1 MSRLF
6 GTDGVRG
13 VAGVDLTIDLAR
25 SLANAAA
32 AVLRPA
38 TAVVGRDTRPSGPEL
53 EAAIVGGLTAAGV
66 DVRLAGVVPT
76 PAVAFEVTRGADMGV
91 MISASHNPA
100 PDNGIKFFAAGG
112 QKLDDALEDEVE
124 SLLSQPPY
132 VDAAPGVVGDV
143 HDDVVAAYV
152 AHLVKSVPNKLN
164 GLRVVV
170 DCANGAAATVAAAAY
185 AGAGGD
191 VVLIN
196 AELDGRRINDNCGAM
211 HVEGLQAAVRSHQ
224 ADAGIAHDGDADRC
238 IAVDADGNV
247 VDGDAILAVLA
258 LTLREHGRL
267 AKDAVVTT
275 VMTNLGFKR
284 AMAEHGIAVHQTPVG
299 DRYVL
304 ERMREE
310 GVVLGGEQSG
320 HVLLLEH
327 ATTGDGVLTGLHVL
341 SRMAET
347 GRPLAELTAVMKR
360 LPQVLVAV
368 RVEDKTAAMSA
379 PAVIEAIAAA
389 EAELGADG
397 RVLVRPSGTEPV
409 IRVMVEAPAESQ
421 ARDLAERVADEVAA
435 AAAG

>member
-1 MSRLF
+1 LF

-13 VAGVDLTIDLAR
+13 VAGVDLTTDLAR

-32 AVLRPA
+32 AVLRPT

-66 DVRLAGVVPT
+66 DVRLAGVIPT
-76 PAVAFEVTRGADMGV
+76 PAVAFEVVRGADMGV

-112 QKLDDALEDEVE
+112 QKLDDALEDAVE
-124 SLLSQPPY
+124 SMLSQP
-132 VDAAPGVVGDV
+132 ATIGTAPGVATDV
-143 HDDVVAAYV
+143 HDDVVASYV
-152 AHLVKSVPNKLN
+152 AHLIASVPNKLT

-170 DCANGAAATVAAAAY
+170 DCANGAAGTVAADAY
-185 AGAGGD
+185 AGAGAD

-196 AELDGRRINDNCGAM
+196 AELDGRRINENCGAM
-211 HVEGLQAAVRSHQ
+211 HVEGLQAAVRSHE

-238 IAVDADGNV
+238 IAVDAEGNV
-247 VDGDAILAVLA
+247 VDGDPILAVLA
-258 LTLREHGRL
+258 LALRDRGRL
-267 AKDAVVTT
+267 AKNAVVTT

-284 AMAEHGIAVHQTPVG
+284 AMSDHGITVHQTPVG

-304 ERMREE
+304 ERMRDE
-310 GVVLGGEQSG
+310 GLVLGGEQSG
-320 HVLLLEH
+320 HLLLLEH

-347 GRPLAELTAVMKR
+347 GGSLAELTAVMQR

-379 PAVIEAIAAA
+379 PAVVEAIAAA
-389 EAELGADG
+389 EAELGTDG

-409 IRVMVEAPAESQ
+409 IRVMVEAQAESQ
-421 ARDLAERVADEVAA
+421 ARDLAERVAEAVAA

>member
-1 MSRLF
+1 
-6 GTDGVRG
+6 
-13 VAGVDLTIDLAR
+13 
-25 SLANAAA
+25 
-32 AVLRPA
+32 
-38 TAVVGRDTRPSGPEL
+38 
-53 EAAIVGGLTAAGV
+53 
-66 DVRLAGVVPT
+66 
-76 PAVAFEVTRGADMGV
+76 
-91 MISASHNPA
+91 
-100 PDNGIKFFAAGG
+100 
-112 QKLDDALEDEVE
+112 
-124 SLLSQPPY
+124 
-132 VDAAPGVVGDV
+132 
-143 HDDVVAAYV
+143 
-152 AHLVKSVPNKLN
+152 
-164 GLRVVV
+164 
-170 DCANGAAATVAAAAY
+170 
-185 AGAGGD
+185 
-191 VVLIN
+191 
-196 AELDGRRINDNCGAM
+196 
-211 HVEGLQAAVRSHQ
+211 
-224 ADAGIAHDGDADRC
+224 
-238 IAVDADGNV
+238 
-247 VDGDAILAVLA
+247 
-258 LTLREHGRL
+258 
-267 AKDAVVTT
+267 
-275 VMTNLGFKR
+275 
-284 AMAEHGIAVHQTPVG
+284 VHQTPVG